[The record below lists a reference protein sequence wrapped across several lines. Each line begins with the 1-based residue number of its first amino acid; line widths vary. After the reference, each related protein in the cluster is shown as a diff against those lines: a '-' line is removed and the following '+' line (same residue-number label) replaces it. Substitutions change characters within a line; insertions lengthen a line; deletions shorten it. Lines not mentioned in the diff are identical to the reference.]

1 MEIDTVVGGVAAFC
15 TTASNVPQLQKC
27 IQTGSAGDLSL
38 RMFVILAVGVAL
50 WIGYGTLKGDLV
62 IIAANSV
69 TLVLLCG
76 ILYFK
81 LRELAETSSDEES
94 RRREG

>member
-1 MEIDTVVGGVAAFC
+1 MECDTLVGGLAAFC

-27 IQTGSAGDLSL
+27 WETGSAGDLSL

-50 WIGYGTLKGDLV
+50 WIGYGVLKGDAV
-62 IIAANSV
+62 IIAANTV
-69 TLVLLCG
+69 TLALLAG

-81 LRELAETSSDEES
+81 VREQFTSKKARQTGD
-94 RRREG
+94 

>member
-1 MEIDTVVGGVAAFC
+1 MELDTLVGGLAAFC

-27 IQTGSAGDLSL
+27 WETGSAGDLSL

-50 WIGYGTLKGDLV
+50 WIGYGLLKGDAA
-62 IIAANSV
+62 IIAANAV
-69 TLVLLCG
+69 TLALLAG

-81 LRELAETSSDEES
+81 IREQFTGKKAGQTGD
-94 RRREG
+94 